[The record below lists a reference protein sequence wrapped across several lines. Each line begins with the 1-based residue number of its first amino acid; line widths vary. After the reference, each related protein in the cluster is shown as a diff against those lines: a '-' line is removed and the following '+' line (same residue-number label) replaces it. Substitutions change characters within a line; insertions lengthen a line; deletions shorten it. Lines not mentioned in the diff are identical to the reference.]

1 MISGSDPQTPGFPE
15 EMRVEVYIPPYLND
29 GRTQPSFTVDE
40 KDWEYGGSY
49 TIHVQLFEG
58 TTDTMRVSMIA
69 GM

>member
-1 MISGSDPQTPGFPE
+1 
-15 EMRVEVYIPPYLND
+15 MRVEVYIPPYLND